1 MGNVKTVVNPIKC
14 SNQNQYHVCQY
25 RVAVAAQLFLFLTPL
40 SCVRP
45 FCYDIMLLKVIY
57 ELMDAAGIVD
67 AIPEPII

>member
-1 MGNVKTVVNPIKC
+1 MDNVKTVVNPIKC

-25 RVAVAAQLFLFLTPL
+25 RVFLTPL

>member
-1 MGNVKTVVNPIKC
+1 MDNVKTVVNPVKC
-14 SNQNQYHVCQY
+14 SNQNKYHVCQS

-57 ELMDAAGIVD
+57 ELMDSAGIVD